1 MFKLEMV
8 LVSKNTNMRYRS
20 LGKFCYGRTDGRT
33 DEQGDSRSRM
43 HLSMMLDP
51 DTCMYDAYIYVPRSL
66 ILIHACMMHK
76 AMILALDPEACMY
89 A

>member
-1 MFKLEMV
+1 MYDTCGYDAHMYDAFPMMF
-8 LVSKNTNMRYRS
+8 
-20 LGKFCYGRTDGRT
+20 
-33 DEQGDSRSRM
+33 
-43 HLSMMLDP
+43 DP
-51 DTCMYDAYIYVPRSL
+51 DTCMNDAYIYVPRSL